1 MTNNSDKVHSLEASG
16 VEVTQRVPFWVG
28 DHAQNEQYRLTK
40 IAKLGHWS

>member
-1 MTNNSDKVHSLEASG
+1 MTNNSDKVLSLEASG

-28 DHAQNEQYRLTK
+28 DHSQYEQYRLTK